1 MKMSKKILCVDDET
15 GILES
20 YKWIFDGRYD
30 TLLAKDGKEALEKV
44 AEHGC
49 GKEGIG
55 VILMDINMDPGMNGI
70 EAITKIRD
78 SGYSVPIYITSA
90 NPEQGDEVRKKYS
103 GIGVC
108 SKPFR
113 VADLISIVEKE
124 LKKE

>member
-1 MKMSKKILCVDDET
+1 MSKKILCVDDET

-30 TLLAKDGKEALEKV
+30 TLLAKDGKEALDKV

-78 SGYSVPIYITSA
+78 SGYSA
-90 NPEQGDEVRKKYS
+90 L
-103 GIGVC
+103 
-108 SKPFR
+108 F
-113 VADLISIVEKE
+113 ISYQPTRNKEMKSEKNILE
-124 LKKE
+124 LVFVQNHSELLT